1 MIPDGTDI
9 DRNADLTTQGGKV
22 TIMCNATN
30 VRLIPYG
37 EPGRMLSLPSA
48 PFTIDPSTGELF
60 DTHGAMGLY
69 VLDPMSGDIDPR
81 GFTYTATVVPN
92 VGSSWSVTF
101 GGNSVLPDVVD
112 LVRLASIAPA
122 TGKSTLEQ
130 RVATLE
136 ALAANTSLDIDH
148 GELAGL
154 DDDDHPQYAFADGSR
169 GAFAAPLGADDNY
182 VTDSEKVKLSNLSG
196 TNTGDQDLSGYS
208 TTDHGHT
215 STDIHDFVEAVQDA
229 VAALLTSGSNVT
241 LSYDDAGD
249 KLTVSAAGGDA
260 EAMRDTIG
268 AALVGINGVTVTIN
282 DALDTITLAVTGLTI
297 AQITGLQ
304 GALDSRLTEAESDAR
319 YVRTVNGTVPDASGN
334 VEVASGITVTLTVA
348 GWSANS
354 QTVVASGVTASSLLV
369 VSPIPAHQV
378 AYVAAG
384 IICTTQGTD
393 TLTFTCSTTPTA
405 ALDVQVVIL

>member
-1 MIPDGTDI
+1 MSSTEGRITSA
-9 DRNADLTTQGGKV
+9 RAS
-22 TIMCNATN
+22 ATRCRWPPES
-30 VRLIPYG
+30 V
-37 EPGRMLSLPSA
+37 PGILSRHS
-48 PFTIDPSTGELF
+48 
-60 DTHGAMGLY
+60 
-69 VLDPMSGDIDPR
+69 
-81 GFTYTATVVPN
+81 
-92 VGSSWSVTF
+92 
-101 GGNSVLPDVVD
+101 
-112 LVRLASIAPA
+112 
-122 TGKSTLEQ
+122 
-130 RVATLE
+130 
-136 ALAANTSLDIDH
+136 
-148 GELAGL
+148 
-154 DDDDHPQYAFADGSR
+154 
-169 GAFAAPLGADDNY
+169 
-182 VTDSEKVKLSNLSG
+182 
-196 TNTGDQDLSGYS
+196 
-208 TTDHGHT
+208 
-215 STDIHDFVEAVQDA
+215 
-229 VAALLTSGSNVT
+229 
-241 LSYDDAGD
+241 D

-268 AALVGINGVTVTIN
+268 AALVGINGVTATIN